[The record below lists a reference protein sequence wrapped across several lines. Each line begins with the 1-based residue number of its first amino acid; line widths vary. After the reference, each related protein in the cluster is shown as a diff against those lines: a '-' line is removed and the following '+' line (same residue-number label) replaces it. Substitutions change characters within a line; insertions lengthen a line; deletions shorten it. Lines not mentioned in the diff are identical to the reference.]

1 MTLIDKKIINR
12 NASLNKKK
20 IPQYAR
26 GKQDSV
32 RCIVI
37 SCNLIKQKPATRYQ
51 KNTYYLFTEGA
62 KIT

>member
-1 MTLIDKKIINR
+1 MTRIDKKIINR

-26 GKQDSV
+26 GKPDPV

-37 SCNLIKQKPATRYQ
+37 SCN
-51 KNTYYLFTEGA
+51 
-62 KIT
+62 